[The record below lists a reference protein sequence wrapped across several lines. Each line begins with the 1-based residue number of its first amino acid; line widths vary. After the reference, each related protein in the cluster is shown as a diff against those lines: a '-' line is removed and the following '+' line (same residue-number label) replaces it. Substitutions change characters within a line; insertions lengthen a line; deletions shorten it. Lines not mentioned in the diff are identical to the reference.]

1 MLCVGCL
8 LVFGCLPSA
17 FSQSPTDAKQK
28 DDKIVVTQTSP
39 NGTEDAKARELLNQM
54 QTALG
59 GNRRMQRQ
67 DYRLEGRTSSFFKN
81 NPTGS
86 TEYVMYHHPLAGST
100 FEDRVELT
108 KKRDIVQIW
117 TPTEG
122 YEVTYKGRKNL
133 PAEDRD
139 LYFQRQ
145 RYSLDNLILNWVN
158 DPKAIVIYNGRKLVA
173 RRQADT
179 VTVVNAANE
188 SVTLD
193 LEAETHLPIR
203 RTFQVRNEKYKD
215 FDEDSEEYSDWHSE
229 TGTPVPFATTRYFN
243 GDMVSQ
249 RFVTRIEFEPVS
261 VAMFSSTAPI
271 GKHK

>member
-1 MLCVGCL
+1 MSRLVL
-8 LVFGCLPSA
+8 LSTFGAAACAVAQTSSTPPP
-17 FSQSPTDAKQK
+17 Q

-39 NGTEDAKARELLNQM
+39 NGTEDAKARTLLNQM
-54 QTALG
+54 TAALG
-59 GNRRMQRQ
+59 SDRRMQRQ

-86 TEYVMYHHPLAGST
+86 TEYVLYHHPLAGTT
-100 FEDRVELT
+100 FEDRIELT

-117 TPTEG
+117 TPTDG
-122 YEVTYKGRKNL
+122 YEVTFKGRKDL
-133 PAEDRD
+133 PKEDRE

-145 RYSLDNLILNWVN
+145 KYSLDSLVTTWVN
-158 DPKAIVIYNGRKLVA
+158 DPKAIVVYSGRNLVS

-179 VTVVNAANE
+179 VTIINASNE
-188 SVTLD
+188 SVTID

-203 RTFQVRNEKYKD
+203 RTFKARNEKYKD

-249 RFVTRIEFEPVS
+249 RFVTRIAFQPVDMS
-261 VAMFSSTAPI
+261 LFSAQAKI
-271 GKHK
+271 GKHS